1 MYEEGGRNFRSSR
14 LWLRVLL
21 LFLAYMVVIKLRVKD
36 GVRCEFLVWNFD
48 LMFCGSYFVG
58 GF

>member
-1 MYEEGGRNFRSSR
+1 MVKSIII
-14 LWLRVLL
+14 VLG
-21 LFLAYMVVIKLRVKD
+21 FIYMVVIKLRVKD

-48 LMFCGSYFVG
+48 LMFCGSYFVV